1 MLIKHDHDDNVLV
14 SRSATMDSV
23 DDGRLLTS
31 IVRRRLITLTIMEE
45 INYLNGYRG
54 D

>member
-1 MLIKHDHDDNVLV
+1 MIIKHDNDDNVLV

-31 IVRRRLITLTIMEE
+31 IVKEE
-45 INYLNGYRG
+45 INYLKVYEG

>member
-1 MLIKHDHDDNVLV
+1 MLVKHDHDDNVLV

-31 IVRRRLITLTIMEE
+31 IVTEE
-45 INYLNGYRG
+45 INCLNGYGG

>member
-1 MLIKHDHDDNVLV
+1 MLIKHGHDDNVLV

-31 IVRRRLITLTIMEE
+31 QVTEE
-45 INYLNGYRG
+45 IKYLDGYRG